1 MSELGRR
8 HCFSALWSHEPPLL
22 DEEKLNDTS
31 FRTKWHVVSHI
42 TAEMWMLIC
51 FFLPAL
57 LFCLCAFIA
66 WLRVLRVNKRR
77 EKRETCGKYID
88 TQRTKQKNEVVCS
101 IPIRV
106 VDVETGK
113 TFIYSSNE
121 EIRPEC

>member
-1 MSELGRR
+1 
-8 HCFSALWSHEPPLL
+8 
-22 DEEKLNDTS
+22 
-31 FRTKWHVVSHI
+31 
-42 TAEMWMLIC
+42 MWMLIC

-66 WLRVLRVNKRR
+66 WLRVLRLNRRR
-77 EKRETCGKYID
+77 EKRERCNKHNDGK
-88 TQRTKQKNEVVCS
+88 RMKQNNEVICS

>member
-1 MSELGRR
+1 
-8 HCFSALWSHEPPLL
+8 
-22 DEEKLNDTS
+22 
-31 FRTKWHVVSHI
+31 
-42 TAEMWMLIC
+42 MWMLIC

-88 TQRTKQKNEVVCS
+88 AQRTKQKNEVVCS